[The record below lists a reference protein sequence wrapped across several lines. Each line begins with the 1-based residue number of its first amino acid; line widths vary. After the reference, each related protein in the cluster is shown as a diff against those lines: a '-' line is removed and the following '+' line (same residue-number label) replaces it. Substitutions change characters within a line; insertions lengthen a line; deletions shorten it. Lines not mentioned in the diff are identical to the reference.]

1 MKNSPL
7 LTVLLTFSLN
17 SFAVIYGAN
26 DMAPITGLT
35 VLEEKMSK
43 PVAAMIPNSEL
54 QNWEQNGKTLSEMIW
69 SIFAIP
75 GGNAEGRRKVCADVS
90 YLNELALGTCS
101 GVLIAPNKIATA
113 SHCILGGSS
122 EDYLKSFSWVFN
134 YESPSDLIPENIY
147 RPTAIEL
154 QITEHVRIFESPER
168 QAVNEERKKLGLPPL
183 GPDMMDFTPYLDVA
197 IVRLDRSVKGIE
209 PPHVDLNLQY
219 PGTELTM
226 IGHPM
231 GLSKKITRGGKVVES
246 LSPHYMTTTLD
257 TVKGNSGG
265 PVFNA
270 QTGALVGLIVN
281 QGIQYAFTLDRKQG
295 CYRLPNYSEE
305 ERNPKNLSGYM
316 NAQLLFSSN

>member
-1 MKNSPL
+1 
-7 LTVLLTFSLN
+7 
-17 SFAVIYGAN
+17 
-26 DMAPITGLT
+26 
-35 VLEEKMSK
+35 
-43 PVAAMIPNSEL
+43 
-54 QNWEQNGKTLSEMIW
+54 
-69 SIFAIP
+69 
-75 GGNAEGRRKVCADVS
+75 
-90 YLNELALGTCS
+90 
-101 GVLIAPNKIATA
+101 
-113 SHCILGGSS
+113 
-122 EDYLKSFSWVFN
+122 
-134 YESPSDLIPENIY
+134 
-147 RPTAIEL
+147 
-154 QITEHVRIFESPER
+154 
-168 QAVNEERKKLGLPPL
+168 
-183 GPDMMDFTPYLDVA
+183 
-197 IVRLDRSVKGIE
+197 
-209 PPHVDLNLQY
+209 
-219 PGTELTM
+219 M